1 MLGQAENTVS
11 GGNAN
16 PLMGETEKALA
27 VSAVSDIT
35 GCDAEVALF
44 LLETNAWTV
53 EAAVNQY
60 LESGMGAEIT
70 DTFGAQSSETA
81 LAPNSALP
89 SSSSSSLPPPGDAPC
104 LFVPVT
110 LDDLL
115 TEKPPVPD
123 STSTLPSL
131 AATSLLDLDDTPPEA
146 TVATPGSAASLDVF
160 RDSPQVQMPASNFQA
175 VALPEAAPARE
186 PAIVERH
193 VSEDDLLGL
202 SDKAQVAPPVLET
215 MEPFPSDTSL
225 CTAAFDDASKVADK
239 AGPCMQSVVMV
250 SSTAAS
256 APEACGLTQEA
267 EAPAKLDGE
276 HVQEKSELVADAVVT
291 AVPMSFAP
299 SVASAAKDQATVDE
313 VDPPAV
319 SRSHALLQLLALS
332 ALVRVLCPANNCV
345 DVVGYGNSCR
355 CWVSAR
361 YQVHR
366 QRMQH

>member
-89 SSSSSSLPPPGDAPC
+89 SSLSSSLPPPGDAPC
-104 LFVPVT
+104 LFVPVS

-186 PAIVERH
+186 PAIFERH
-193 VSEDDLLGL
+193 VSE
-202 SDKAQVAPPVLET
+202 
-215 MEPFPSDTSL
+215 
-225 CTAAFDDASKVADK
+225 
-239 AGPCMQSVVMV
+239 
-250 SSTAAS
+250 
-256 APEACGLTQEA
+256 
-267 EAPAKLDGE
+267 
-276 HVQEKSELVADAVVT
+276 LV
-291 AVPMSFAP
+291 
-299 SVASAAKDQATVDE
+299 
-313 VDPPAV
+313 
-319 SRSHALLQLLALS
+319 
-332 ALVRVLCPANNCV
+332 
-345 DVVGYGNSCR
+345 
-355 CWVSAR
+355 
-361 YQVHR
+361 
-366 QRMQH
+366 

>member
-1 MLGQAENTVS
+1 MPGQADKTIS
-11 GGNAN
+11 GGNAK

-81 LAPNSALP
+81 LAPNPALP
-89 SSSSSSLPPPGDAPC
+89 SSSLSPPGDAPC
-104 LFVPVT
+104 LFVPVS

-115 TEKPPVPD
+115 TEKPPVPN
-123 STSTLPSL
+123 STSALPSL
-131 AATSLLDLDDTPPEA
+131 AANSLLDLDGTPPEA
-146 TVATPGSAASLDVF
+146 TVATPGSAASLDIF
-160 RDSPQVQMPASNFQA
+160 HDSPQVQMPASNLQA

-202 SDKAQVAPPVLET
+202 SDKAQVPPPVLEIV
-215 MEPFPSDTSL
+215 EPFAGDMSL
-225 CTAAFDDASKVADK
+225 CTAAFDDTSKVADE
-239 AGPCMQSVVMV
+239 AGPCVQSVVMV
-250 SSTAAS
+250 SSTSAS
-256 APEACGLTQEA
+256 APEASGLTPEA
-267 EAPAKLDGE
+267 EAPAKPDGE
-276 HVQEKSELVADAVVT
+276 HVQEKSGLVADAVVT
-291 AVPMSFAP
+291 AAPMSFAP
-299 SVASAAKDQATVDE
+299 TVASAAKDEATVDE

-332 ALVRVLCPANNCV
+332 ALIRVLCPANSCV
-345 DVVGYGNSCR
+345 DVVGHGNSCS